1 MDRPVD
7 LPPRSPDDVDVPPVD
22 GGVLPA
28 DDAAPRSS
36 ADAGRVPARPLGDG
50 VEPAGLALPTEEVG
64 RALYAARAVSSG
76 VDGSTGSGDAD
87 AFCQGLTGGE
97 RRDAEAP
104 LNVAESVD
112 TADLTRDSCAFLACV
127 SSHSRSILLGCLV
140 SGEKPIA
147 SEAAS
152 IPGAAPM
159 RSRRR
164 GVATEPGARSNNSS
178 TASSSFQRHFPHSNG
193 KNSLFR
199 FWQGKQSHV
208 NRRSPWIG
216 AGQSES
222 RKIEIPTQI
231 HRRHPSQRQPQVVAL
246 DTHVTLEK
254 HGRHDVL
261 LRDARAHDRSPLVRQ
276 VSRGQVRRG

>member
-87 AFCQGLTGGE
+87 AFCQGLTGE

-159 RSRRR
+159 RRRRR

-178 TASSSFQRHFPHSNG
+178 TASSFQRHSNG
-193 KNSLFR
+193 RNSRNSLFPFLAGQTVGADLSPNR
-199 FWQGKQSHV
+199 AGQS
-208 NRRSPWIG
+208 
-216 AGQSES
+216 GQSES
-222 RKIEIPTQI
+222 RKIEDPETISSSTSFSAI
-231 HRRHPSQRQPQVVAL
+231 ATSSRSRY
-246 DTHVTLEK
+246 
-254 HGRHDVL
+254 
-261 LRDARAHDRSPLVRQ
+261 ARNP
-276 VSRGQVRRG
+276 GE

>member
-76 VDGSTGSGDAD
+76 VDGSTCPGDAD

-140 SGEKPIA
+140 SGEKPIT

-178 TASSSFQRHFPHSNG
+178 TASSSFQWPF
-193 KNSLFR
+193 
-199 FWQGKQSHV
+199 
-208 NRRSPWIG
+208 SPLQREKFTFSFL
-216 AGQSES
+216 AGQ
-222 RKIEIPTQI
+222 T
-231 HRRHPSQRQPQVVAL
+231 
-246 DTHVTLEK
+246 
-254 HGRHDVL
+254 
-261 LRDARAHDRSPLVRQ
+261 
-276 VSRGQVRRG
+276 VSRESPISLDRCRPIREPENRDPDTNSSSTSFSATATSSRSGYARNPGETWPP

>member
-76 VDGSTGSGDAD
+76 VDGSTGLGDAD

-140 SGEKPIA
+140 SGEKPITP
-147 SEAAS
+147 EAAS
-152 IPGAAPM
+152 IPRAAPM
-159 RSRRR
+159 RRRRR

-178 TASSSFQRHFPHSNG
+178 TASSFQRHSNG
-193 KNSLFR
+193 KNSLPR
-199 FWQGKQSHV
+199 FWHANSLTV
-208 NRRSPWIG
+208 PDL

-222 RKIEIPTQI
+222 RISFRDKFIVDI
-231 HRRHPSQRQPQVVAL
+231 
-246 DTHVTLEK
+246 
-254 HGRHDVL
+254 L
-261 LRDARAHDRSPLVRQ
+261 LSDSHK
-276 VSRGQVRRG
+276 